1 MSSDAGGAGK
11 VLVVDDDEQCL
22 KMTARVLR
30 HAGYAVVTRSDVIGT
45 SFAVASE
52 RPDMVLFDL
61 NMPLINGDR
70 LVPLVQRSL
79 VNPPFIVLYSGVDE
93 KVLEKRA
100 ADCGANGFIPKGLG
114 PTEFLERVAHW
125 FSRASE
131 ARALRDRIVG

>member
-1 MSSDAGGAGK
+1 M
-11 VLVVDDDEQCL
+11 LVVDDDEQYL

-70 LVPLVQRSL
+70 LVPLIQRSL
-79 VNPPFIVLYSGVDE
+79 AEPPFIVLYSGIDE
-93 KVLEKRA
+93 KELEKKA
-100 ADCGANGFIPKGLG
+100 VDCGANGSIPKGLD
-114 PTEFLERVAHW
+114 TTQFLERVAHW
-125 FSRASE
+125 FARAAA
-131 ARALRDRIVG
+131 ARALREGVEG